1 MRALTLGKEECREE
15 FDYPL
20 GHGSVLGH
28 GSLLGPV
35 CAAGRNN
42 KVHAWREAWRHGGME
57 GADLPVAKS
66 LPARRARTVRRPMS
80 ACLVASTP
88 ATMGSTVLKEG
99 EDMFLAESDGRWDLK
114 FELRVEK

>member
-1 MRALTLGKEECREE
+1 
-15 FDYPL
+15 
-20 GHGSVLGH
+20 
-28 GSLLGPV
+28 
-35 CAAGRNN
+35 
-42 KVHAWREAWRHGGME
+42 ME

-99 EDMFLAESDGRWDLK
+99 EDMFSAESEGRWDLK
-114 FELRVEK
+114 FELRVWKDYHGPSTYINTPLLPLDSLPISRCIIITS